1 MTYRI
6 PLLFIVALIVGCPL
20 DDAGDTDT
28 DTDTGD
34 TDTDTDTSGDTGNTG
49 GDMPDLPCDAS
60 ELDACLDTVQSGGLE
75 PCLTECEEAPMF
87 DIPCGIAACQV
98 QCWIDY
104 TDDLAACYDEP
115 NECERTLAGDFNLSP
130 ECSSTNSETNDE
142 CLTGCLDGV
151 EIDCQEVFDTTNSEC
166 VG

>member
-1 MTYRI
+1 MNHRI
-6 PLLFIVALIVGCPL
+6 SLLFIATLVAGCPL
-20 DDAGDTDT
+20 DPVGDDAGDTDT
-28 DTDTGD
+28 DTS
-34 TDTDTDTSGDTGNTG
+34 TSGDTG

-60 ELDACLDTVQSGGLE
+60 ELDACLDTVQSEGLE
-75 PCLTECEEAPMF
+75 PCLTECEEAPVF

-130 ECSSTNSETNDE
+130 ECSSTSSEANDE